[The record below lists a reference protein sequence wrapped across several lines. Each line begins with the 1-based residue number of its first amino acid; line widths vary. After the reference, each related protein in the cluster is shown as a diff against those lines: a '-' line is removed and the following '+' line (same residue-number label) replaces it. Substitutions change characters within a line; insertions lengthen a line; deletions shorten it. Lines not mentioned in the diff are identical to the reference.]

1 MQRSGGSMD
10 LMFQPFRKFLDF
22 EGRARRKE
30 YWLFVLLVLGAA
42 AASLGLAMVGQL
54 IHVLPLQHGG
64 VYLVVAILAVSFLP
78 WTALRV
84 RRLHDTNRSGWWIF
98 LGAIPYLGSFVLLIF
113 MVLDGTPGR
122 NSFGRDPKRRGETPL
137 GVFD

>member
-1 MQRSGGSMD
+1 MD
-10 LMFQPFRKFLDF
+10 LMFQPFRKFMDF

-30 YWLFVLLVLGAA
+30 YWLFLLFVLGAI
-42 AASLGLAMVGQL
+42 GLSVALACLGQL

-64 VYLVVAILAVSFLP
+64 AYLALGIAAFSFLP
-78 WTALRV
+78 WMAVRV

-113 MVLDGTPGR
+113 LVLDGAPGR
-122 NSFGRDPKRRGETPL
+122 NSFGRDPKLRGEAPV